1 MARRKKKKGGLNNM
15 SVFKKG
21 NNKWYYRFQIN
32 GKEYYKACKG
42 AVDQKTALQYEAIVK
57 AEIMK
62 GNLGILDNSPKPR
75 LKDIIPIYLTYSET
89 NKKSYKGD
97 VFSTKILLKYL
108 GNIELEQITPQ
119 MIEDFKIKIKNDR
132 KNKNATINRH
142 LEALS
147 KMLNIAV
154 ANNLLNK
161 NPMWSVKKLREDNH
175 KVRVLSLDEE
185 KRLFEEIERGYEVV
199 GRDRKRKIIYP
210 YLHLKPLIVCAL
222 QTGMRRGE
230 IFNLKWSNIDFEYE
244 FAELLETKSGKS
256 RRVPI
261 SSKFMKILNQLDRNT
276 EYVFTN
282 PATGKPY
289 NDIKNSFHTVL
300 EKANIENFRFHDFRH
315 TAATRMLEKGADIRT
330 VQEILGHS
338 SVVVTQRYTHTT
350 PQYKKKAIEL
360 LCA

>member
-1 MARRKKKKGGLNNM
+1 MTTREQGK
-15 SVFKKG
+15 

-32 GKEYYKACKG
+32 GVEYNGACKG
-42 AVDQKTALQYEAIVK
+42 ATNKKEADKYETIIK

-62 GNLGILDNSPKPR
+62 GNLGILDNKPKPR
-75 LKDIIPIYLTYSET
+75 LKDLIPLYLTYSET
-89 NKKSYKGD
+89 NKKSHKGD
-97 VFSTKILLKYL
+97 VFSTKIFIKYF
-108 GNIELEQITPQ
+108 GNVELRNITPQ
-119 MIEDFKIKIKNDR
+119 MIEDFKVKVKEDR
-132 KNKNATINRH
+132 NNKNATINRH

-154 ANNLLNK
+154 ANNLIDK

-185 KRLFEEIERGYEVV
+185 KRLFEEIERGYEVI
-199 GRDRKRKIIYP
+199 GRDRKKKIIYP
-210 YLHLKPLIVCAL
+210 YIHLKPLIVCAL

-261 SSKFMKILNQLDRNT
+261 SSKFMEILNKLDQNN

-282 PATGKPY
+282 PTTGKPY

-300 EKANIENFRFHDFRH
+300 EKANIEDFRFHDFRH

-338 SVVVTQRYTHTT
+338 SVIVTQRYTHTT